1 MERIALGETFSKLK
15 VKKDEVPGGD
25 IGVEKV
31 VVPEVNYEQ
40 YPSTGVPPTMIGS
53 MNVLPYMYMTS
64 GVSVP
69 TITVSG
75 GDASVVVNYR
85 QESGKLIRETTYID
99 AAGNV
104 NTVIETLGPP

>member
-1 MERIALGETFSKLK
+1 MGETFSKLK
-15 VKKDEVPGGD
+15 VKKDEVPAGD

-40 YPSTGVPPTMIGS
+40 YPSTGVPPTMIGF
-53 MNVLPYMYMTS
+53 PYMYMTS